1 MRLSYMPDIRAML
14 SAGTLQQEVLD
25 ATNAAFSRLP
35 DDLARMALL
44 LANPDTV
51 LNDRLDY
58 LFGSH
63 DAHTLAAVRAVVE
76 RMRQVISRPVSWS
89 CTWSKESDP
98 EEYAH
103 VYIGVDPMQAGQM
116 FIYLDNRYKIVQE
129 NGLNNRYLTLVH
141 EFSHLAAGTKDHQYD
156 DDCFWTPGKQM
167 GDCLR
172 RKTTDPLIPYDTNR
186 AIENADCYGF
196 LMASTFERVDTSCP
210 IP

>member
-1 MRLSYMPDIRAML
+1 MPDIRVML

-25 ATNAAFSRLP
+25 ATNTAFSRLP
-35 DDLARMALL
+35 DDLARMGLL
-44 LANPDTV
+44 LTNPDKV

-63 DAHTLAAVRAVVE
+63 DAPALGAIRAVVD
-76 RMRQVISRPVSWS
+76 RLRQVISRPVSWS
-89 CTWSKESDP
+89 CTWSKNSDP
-98 EEYAH
+98 NEYAH
-103 VYIGVDPMQAGQM
+103 VYTGVDPMQAGQM

-141 EFSHLAAGTKDHQYD
+141 EFSHLAAGTEDHKYD
-156 DDCFWTPGKQM
+156 KNCFWTPGKKM

-172 RKTTDPLIPYDTNR
+172 NDPSDPLIPYDTNR
-186 AIENADCYGF
+186 ATENADCYGF
-196 LMASTFERVDTSCP
+196 LMAATFQRVDPSCP